1 MNEDNDDHGVKV
13 LELPAEVA
21 KLDVELLLKED
32 VRRWSLVK
40 PWWGR
45 ICCIGSA
52 SSSASVCLLV
62 LLLVLCAIDHAS

>member
-21 KLDVELLLKED
+21 KLDVELPLKED

-40 PWWGR
+40 QWWR
-45 ICCIGSA
+45 KICCI
-52 SSSASVCLLV
+52 SSVSVCLLV
-62 LLLVLCAIDHAS
+62 LVLCAIDHAS